1 MKRSALFAS
10 LIVLGLA
17 NLAFVINYFKYLRG
31 IFDYM
36 PAAGVMTTFAMLL
49 SLGAI
54 IYAVVGIIKL
64 AKGTNNNPSPMVFGA
79 YGMFAAAYIAGRYVI
94 ALIGQHIFIS
104 LSLVATILFI
114 IAVFI
119 MIILVCK
126 NGRKYR
132 GYKRYNELA
141 NSRLSFLVSIPI
153 LVLAFINIISVLFF
167 KDIYYFDRIFTVIGF
182 VLMAVA
188 SILAIAG
195 YSGYVKE
202 HGVLPNNQD
211 EAFINPKPKR
221 QVTADDPKEVAVK
234 NAMEQYGMTRE
245 EAEIATGYNKS
256 DDNPISQLGLPPGL
270 GLNVQQAQQGLAQ
283 SQPQPQSATVVEQP
297 KPQVDNSAE
306 IAELKRQLLQG
317 KITRAEF
324 DEKLAELKNQ

>member
-1 MKRSALFAS
+1 MSDGRL
-10 LIVLGLA
+10 
-17 NLAFVINYFKYLRG
+17 

-36 PAAGVMTTFAMLL
+36 PVAGIFTTSAMLL

-64 AKGTNNNPSPMVFGA
+64 AKDTNYNPSSMVVGG
-79 YGMFAAAYIAGRYVI
+79 YGMFAGAFIAGRYAI
-94 ALIGQHIFIS
+94 ARIGERIFIS
-104 LSLVATILFI
+104 LSLVATILFL
-114 IAVFI
+114 IAVVI
-119 MIILVCK
+119 MSILVCK
-126 NGRKYR
+126 NGRKYK
-132 GYKRYNELA
+132 GNKRYSELA

-153 LVLAFINIISVLFF
+153 LILAFIYLISVLLF
-167 KDIYYFDRIFTVIGF
+167 KDEFYFDRLFTIIGSA
-182 VLMAVA
+182 LMVVA

-202 HGVLPNNQD
+202 HGVLPNDKD

-283 SQPQPQSATVVEQP
+283 SQPQSQSAPVVEQP

-306 IAELKRQLLQG
+306 IADLKRQLLQG

-324 DEKLAELKNQ
+324 DEKLAELKKQ